1 MIDGLEFLK
10 ELGKKLPA
18 PLQQGAAPCA
28 PGAAYRFALRSLS
41 AAGASKKRLKERM
54 KRKGFE
60 GEEADEA
67 IAELERLGFINDA
80 AMAEQIVEKCASAM
94 EGEALIRLRLQ
105 RAGIEEGEAFRAIKK
120 AGPLLEEG
128 REKFIAL
135 LEKECGQDRQKA
147 AKLCRKKGQPLGLAF
162 RAGASCTP
170 GSVAP

>member
-18 PLQQGAAPCA
+18 PLQEGAAPCTR
-28 PGAAYRFALRSLS
+28 GEAYRFALRSLS

-80 AMAEQIVEKCASAM
+80 AMAEEIVEKCASAM

-135 LEKECGQDRQKA
+135 LEKECGQDRQRPQSCAEKKA
-147 AKLCRKKGQPLGLAF
+147 SR
-162 RAGASCTP
+162 
-170 GSVAP
+170 